1 MVQSGAVGPGP
12 KRATAGAP
20 GLRGRADHVV
30 AVRAARCDQ
39 DPPVRRHAG
48 EQRAGDRVR
57 WVQSVEIPDT
67 MFALHVTKTRVSLLV
82 IVLLGFAMG
91 PLASTI
97 DVGRFV
103 GVLKM
108 MCVLGAPG
116 FVASAGRPT
125 LDLRSCF
132 GRKDRPGACYILHRA
147 GELYRRRS
155 CRVERARRPRSDRRA
170 ERGVGAYAQCPRR

>member
-1 MVQSGAVGPGP
+1 M
-12 KRATAGAP
+12 
-20 GLRGRADHVV
+20 
-30 AVRAARCDQ
+30 
-39 DPPVRRHAG
+39 
-48 EQRAGDRVR
+48 R

-116 FVASAGRPT
+116 FVASAGRPGSSPPAQVEGAVLT
-125 LDLRSCF
+125 PGS
-132 GRKDRPGACYILHRA
+132 DRPL
-147 GELYRRRS
+147 RRR
-155 CRVERARRPRSDRRA
+155 RRGRRTARRNGPAAAAPRLAGRPAFRREPDLQRPCGMA
-170 ERGVGAYAQCPRR
+170 VPPRGGLTGINGVRHPSG